1 MDNIIS
7 KETLKDYKVGVVGL
21 GPVGMITAVHLKEAG
36 CNVAICDH
44 DKVKVNLIRK
54 EGIKLEEAINKHS
67 FFEHIFTNINELK
80 ELDLDII
87 IFALKTYQF
96 L

>member
-44 DKVKVNLIRK
+44 DKRSK
-54 EGIKLEEAINKHS
+54 
-67 FFEHIFTNINELK
+67 
-80 ELDLDII
+80 
-87 IFALKTYQF
+87 
-96 L
+96 